1 MKSHRVGLF
10 LLSTVLVV
18 IESRSLFADDPARKS
33 NAAEAT
39 SREVSGGLAGAGK
52 FLGVDS
58 RWSRLYTYESQVSAG
73 TQVKSGMV
81 ISRVP
86 RAAIEP
92 MKYLLFEP
100 DNFNGSGVL
109 WIDGAGL
116 AHLCTSDS
124 KPDDI
129 RPSPAVRKLLD
140 GSYAVVSAELP
151 AISKSAEGGLPMEN
165 SLLALR
171 VRATL
176 AAIAATLPHAFKLD
190 IVGTGDAGPAVL
202 LASAFLKELKPDEG
216 KKIRYVIIDLHGANA
231 ESIVKPEHV
240 LYLPGAIEFG
250 GIPGI
255 AALNGTQKLTI
266 AGMKTTPAA
275 EIQVLEKAYEI
286 SGNSNA
292 LKLVSEPLSDEL
304 LIDLLIRK

>member
-10 LLSTVLVV
+10 LLSTVLVLN
-18 IESRSLFADDPARKS
+18 ESRFLIADDPARKS

-39 SREVSGGLAGAGK
+39 SDEVKGGLAGAGK
-52 FLGVDS
+52 FLAVDS
-58 RWSRLYTYESQVSAG
+58 RWSRLYTYDSQVSVG
-73 TQVKSGMV
+73 TQVNSGMV

-86 RAAIEP
+86 RAAIAP

-109 WIDGAGL
+109 WIDGTGL

-151 AISKSAEGGLPMEN
+151 AISKPAEGGLPMEN

-171 VRATL
+171 VRAAL
-176 AAIAATLPHAFKLD
+176 AAIAATLPHAFQLD

-216 KKIRYVIIDLHGANA
+216 KKIRYVITDLHGANA
-231 ESIVKPEHV
+231 ESIVKPEHA

-275 EIQVLEKAYEI
+275 EIQVLEKAYEV
-286 SGNSNA
+286 SGNPKA
-292 LKLVSEPLSDEL
+292 LKLISEPLSDEL
-304 LIDLLIRK
+304 LVELLTAK